1 MKIGG
6 QEIDERIITRLQEI
20 IDGNWALSRGQLS
33 RRICEELKWRSRNG
47 RLKEVSC
54 RTVLLKLYRRGTIR
68 LPEVAPFPI
77 RGKKEAQSQAQS
89 AGEVGREICEELKQ
103 LQPIELIRIDSSDS
117 AASRLWNEL
126 MEQYHYLG
134 SGPLCGSQVRYL
146 IRSVKGE
153 WLGGL
158 AFSAAAWKVKAR
170 DEWIGWSNEAR
181 QQQLNQIV
189 NNSRFLILPQV
200 HVPHLASHV
209 LGLALRRLR
218 GDWRGRYGDEP
229 VLVETFIEAERFRG
243 TCYRAAN
250 FMDLGTTQGRGRQ
263 DRHNQRRLPA
273 KRILVYGW
281 EGQARQQLC
290 ASDVV
295 RKAVRPELAPKDWAE
310 NEFRKARLP
319 DQRLRKRLLTLA
331 RDLYGRPQAQIPEAC
346 QSRAKSKAAY
356 RFLDHPE
363 TAMEVLLEP
372 HYQATQQRLR
382 EHQIVLAV
390 QDTTSLNFT
399 AHPATEDLGPIGTRV
414 TGSIGLL
421 VHNTMAF
428 SLEAT
433 PLGLLDVQCW
443 ARDSREF
450 GKHHRRKQLP
460 IEQKE
465 SFKWLKSFTHVA
477 QAQRECPDTMLVSVG
492 DREADIYELFEL
504 ALQDRHGPK
513 LLVRAEYDRLLA
525 DGQEHVWPMVAQQP
539 LAATQELHVPR
550 RGTQPARE
558 ARLEIRYAAVTLKP
572 PQRKPHLSSVK
583 MWAVLAQEVHAPSAI
598 KPLRWM
604 LLTTCEVHNTQSAI
618 EKIDWYRLRWG
629 IEVYHRTLKSGCK
642 VEQRQLGS
650 ADRIETCLAI
660 DMVVAWRIFH
670 LAKLGREVPNIPCTV
685 FFEEHEWKALH
696 THITKTPAP
705 PAEPPTL
712 RHAMRM
718 VATLG
723 GFLGRKADGEPG
735 ATTLWRGLQYL
746 DGIAAMWQYMAE
758 RYAPHLMSSSVS
770 SNPSYG

>member
-6 QEIDERIITRLQEI
+6 QEIDEKIIARLQEI
-20 IDGNWALSRGQLS
+20 IDSNPALTRGRLS

-54 RTVLLKLYRRGTIR
+54 RTVLLKLHRRGAIR
-68 LPEVAPFPI
+68 LPEVAPFPT
-77 RGKKEAQSQAQS
+77 RGKRQRREGSAAGQAERQ
-89 AGEVGREICEELKQ
+89 VCQELKQ
-103 LQPIELIRIDSSDS
+103 LQPIELIRIDSSDT
-117 AASRLWNEL
+117 AASRVWNEL

-134 SGPLCGSQVRYL
+134 AGPLCGSQVRYL
-146 IRSVKGE
+146 IRSAEGG

-189 NNSRFLILPQV
+189 NNSRFLILPQLR
-200 HVPHLASHV
+200 VPHLASHV
-209 LGLALRRLR
+209 LGLALQRLR
-218 GDWRGRYGDEP
+218 GDWRARYGYEP
-229 VLVETFIEAERFRG
+229 MLVETFIEAERFRG

-250 FMDLGTTQGRGRQ
+250 FVDLGTTQGRGRQ
-263 DRHNQRRLPA
+263 DRRNQRRVPV
-273 KRILVYGW
+273 KRILVYAW
-281 EGQARQQLC
+281 HTQARQQLC
-290 ASDVV
+290 AIDMA
-295 RKAVRPELAPKDWAE
+295 RKAEAPIAAAKDWAE

-319 DQRLRKRLLTLA
+319 DERLRKRLLTMA
-331 RDLYGRPQAQIPEAC
+331 RDLYARPQAQIPEAC
-346 QSRAKSKAAY
+346 QSRAKTKAAY

-363 TAMEVLLEP
+363 TTMEVLLEP
-372 HYQATQQRLR
+372 HQQATQQRMR
-382 EHQIVLAV
+382 EHKIVLAV
-390 QDTTSLNFT
+390 QDTTSLNYT
-399 AHPATEDLGPIGTRV
+399 AHPATQDLGPIGTRV
-414 TGSIGLL
+414 DGSIGLL
-421 VHNTMAF
+421 LHNTMAF
-428 SLEAT
+428 SLEGT

-443 ARDSREF
+443 ARDATEF

-465 SFKWLKSFTHVA
+465 SFKWLKSFDHVA
-477 QAQRECPDTMLVSVG
+477 ESQRQCPDTMLVSVG

-504 ALQDRHGPK
+504 ALQDGRGPK

-525 DGQEHVWPMVAQQP
+525 DGQEHVWPTVAGHP
-539 LAATQELHVPR
+539 VAATQDIQVPR
-550 RGTQPARE
+550 RGAQPARA
-558 ARLEIRYAAVTLKP
+558 ARLEIRFAPVTLKP
-572 PQRKPHLSSVK
+572 PQRKPHLAPVK
-583 MWAVLAQEVHAPSAI
+583 MWAVLAEEVRAPSAI

-604 LLTTCEVHNTQSAI
+604 LLTTCEVHNAQSAI

-642 VEQRQLGS
+642 IEERQLGS

-685 FFEEHEWKALH
+685 FFEEYEWKALH
-696 THITKTPAP
+696 THITKTPVP

-712 RHAMRM
+712 RDAMRM

-723 GFLGRKADGEPG
+723 GFLGRKGDGEPG
-735 ATTLWRGLQYL
+735 PTTLWRGLQYM
-746 DGIAAMWQYMAE
+746 DGIAAMWKYMVE
-758 RYAPHLMSSSVS
+758 NYAPHLMSCSVS
-770 SNPSYG
+770 SNPTYG